1 MRTRRID
8 GLLSERIGNE
18 LLVFNPATN
27 EGHALNDTAAGV
39 FKLCDGQTERAAMV
53 AALADE
59 FGLPADPAVLDL
71 ALSELRDAG
80 LITGEDV
87 ATGINRRTVIRRLG
101 LSVMAA
107 AALPIIETMLARP
120 ASMHGLGVVWA
131 QAPDPPPPS
140 PPTATVTAT
149 QTATA
154 TPTDTPPRASQPA
167 PTTGAAG
174 LWALATALSAIGVWA
189 LSSSKPKEPPTS

>member
-1 MRTRRID
+1 MPTRRID
-8 GLLSERIGNE
+8 GLLSERIDNE

-27 EGHALNDTAAGV
+27 EGHALNDTAAAV
-39 FKLCDGQTERAAMV
+39 FNLCDGRTDRAAMA
-53 AALADE
+53 AALAGE

-87 ATGINRRTVIRRLG
+87 PAGINRRTVIRRLG

-107 AALPIIETMLARP
+107 AALPIIETVLARP
-120 ASMHGLGVVWA
+120 ASMQGLGVAWA
-131 QAPDPPPPS
+131 ESPDPPPPAA
-140 PPTATVTAT
+140 TATAT

-154 TPTDTPPRASQPA
+154 TPTDTPARASQPA
-167 PTTGAAG
+167 PITGAAG

-189 LSSSKPKEPPTS
+189 LSSFKPKEPPTS